1 MPLHDILVLL
11 DASEQGKE
19 RLRLAAN
26 LASRHGAHLTG
37 LHVFDPMPP
46 LFIPDPSGGAA
57 IAELL
62 EQLRQEAL
70 TAAAGIEAGFREQL
84 RRDGIAGEWRLVEGS
99 IPQRTALHAR
109 YADLVILGQ
118 DNPDAEPSADGVTI
132 EAVLFTSGRPVLL
145 VPYAGRFATLGRR
158 VLIGWNGSR
167 EASRAVHDAL
177 PLIAGAEQVTI
188 LAVNPEAGGGG
199 HGEEPGADI
208 ARHLAR
214 HGLAVTVERAAGAEI
229 GAGDMLLN
237 RAAEI
242 GTDLI
247 VTGAY
252 GHSRFRE
259 LVLGGVTRTL
269 LRQMTVPVL
278 MSH

>member
-1 MPLHDILVLL
+1 MPLQDILVQL
-11 DASEQGKE
+11 DATAQSAQ
-19 RLRLAAN
+19 RLRLAAD
-26 LASRHGAHLTG
+26 LARKHGAHLTG
-37 LHVFDPMPP
+37 LHVYDPMPA
-46 LFIPDPSGGAA
+46 LFVPDPSGGAV
-57 IAELL
+57 IADLL
-62 EQLRQEAL
+62 EQLRADAL
-70 TAAAGIEAGFREQL
+70 ATAAGVEATFREQL

-118 DNPDAEPSADGVTI
+118 DNPADDQPADGITI
-132 EAVLFTSGRPVLL
+132 EATLFTSGRPVLL
-145 VPYAGRFATLGRR
+145 VPHAGRFETLGRR
-158 VLIGWNGSR
+158 VLIGWNASR

-177 PLIAGAEQVTI
+177 PVIAGADQVTI
-188 LAVNPEAGGGG
+188 LAVNPEDGG

-214 HGLAVTVERAAGAEI
+214 HGLAVTVERAAGSEI

-242 GTDLI
+242 GADLI

>member
-1 MPLHDILVLL
+1 MPLHDILVQL
-11 DASEQGKE
+11 DATEQSGQ
-19 RLRLAAN
+19 RLRLAAD
-26 LASRHGAHLTG
+26 LARKHGAHLTG
-37 LHVFDPMPP
+37 LHVYDPMPA
-46 LFIPDPSGGAA
+46 LFVPDPSGGAV

-62 EQLRQEAL
+62 EQLRADAIA
-70 TAAAGIEAGFREQL
+70 TATRIEADFRERL
-84 RRDGIAGEWRLVEGS
+84 RREGIAGEWRLVEGS
-99 IPQRTALHAR
+99 VPQRTALHAR

-118 DNPDAEPSADGVTI
+118 DDPATEEDADGVTI
-132 EAVLFTSGRPVLL
+132 EATLFTSGRPVLL
-145 VPYAGRFATLGRR
+145 VPFAGRFETLGRR
-158 VLIGWNGSR
+158 VLIGWNAGR

-177 PLIAGAEQVTI
+177 PVIAGAEHVTI
-188 LAVNPEAGGGG
+188 LAVNPDDGA

-214 HGLAVTVERAAGAEI
+214 HGLAVTVERTAGAEI
-229 GAGDMLLN
+229 GAGDLLLN

-242 GTDLI
+242 GADLI

>member
-1 MPLHDILVLL
+1 MPLHDILVQL
-11 DASEQGKE
+11 DATEQSGQ
-19 RLRLAAN
+19 RLRLAADI
-26 LASRHGAHLTG
+26 ARKHGAHLTG
-37 LHVFDPMPP
+37 LHVYDPMPA
-46 LFIPDPSGGAA
+46 LFVPDPSGGAV

-62 EQLRQEAL
+62 EQLRADAI
-70 TAAAGIEAGFREQL
+70 AAATRIEAGFREQL
-84 RRDGIAGEWRLVEGS
+84 RREGIAGEWRLVEGS
-99 IPQRTALHAR
+99 VPQRTALHAR

-118 DNPDAEPSADGVTI
+118 DNPAAEEDADGVTI
-132 EAVLFTSGRPVLL
+132 EATLFTSGRPVLL
-145 VPYAGRFATLGRR
+145 VPFAGRFETLGRR
-158 VLIGWNGSR
+158 VLIGWNASR

-188 LAVNPEAGGGG
+188 LAVNPESGGGP

-214 HGLAVTVERAAGAEI
+214 HGLAVTVERTAAAEV
-229 GAGDMLLN
+229 GAGDLLLN

-242 GTDLI
+242 GADLI

-278 MSH
+278 MAH

>member
-1 MPLHDILVLL
+1 MPLHDILVQL
-11 DASEQGKE
+11 DSTEQSGQ
-19 RLRLAAN
+19 RLRLAAD
-26 LASRHGAHLTG
+26 LARKHGAHLTG
-37 LHVFDPMPP
+37 LHVYDPMPA
-46 LFIPDPSGGAA
+46 LFVPDPSGGAV

-62 EQLRQEAL
+62 EQIRADAI
-70 TAAAGIEAGFREQL
+70 AAATRIEADFRERIQ
-84 RRDGIAGEWRLVEGS
+84 REGIAGEWRLVEGS
-99 IPQRTALHAR
+99 VPQRTALHAR

-118 DNPDAEPSADGVTI
+118 DDPTTEEDADGVTI
-132 EAVLFTSGRPVLL
+132 EATLFTSGRPVLL
-145 VPYAGRFATLGRR
+145 VPFAGRFETLGRR
-158 VLIGWNGSR
+158 VLIGWNAGR

-188 LAVNPEAGGGG
+188 LAVNPGDGG

-214 HGLAVTVERAAGAEI
+214 HGLAVTVERTAAAEI
-229 GAGDMLLN
+229 GAGDLLLN

-242 GTDLI
+242 GADLI